1 MSLEATQ
8 LHPQSITLA
17 FHLMERMF
25 RQSRRYGIRAVCF
38 DTPVSG
44 ESDRGLR
51 ALSEG
56 ILEYVPGATDEHRDE
71 LTRLL
76 KINLVDIRPYEPDRA
91 LDMIRD
97 GVGGLR

>member
-1 MSLEATQ
+1 MTAEAQ
-8 LHPQSITLA
+8 SLHPQSITLA

-25 RQSRRYGIRAVCF
+25 RQSRRFGVRSVCF
-38 DTPVSG
+38 KAAADG
-44 ESDRGLR
+44 ADQGIR

-56 ILEYVPGATDEHRDE
+56 ILEHVPGATDAHREE
-71 LTRLL
+71 LARLL
-76 KINLVDIRPYEPDRA
+76 RLNLVDIRPYDPDRA